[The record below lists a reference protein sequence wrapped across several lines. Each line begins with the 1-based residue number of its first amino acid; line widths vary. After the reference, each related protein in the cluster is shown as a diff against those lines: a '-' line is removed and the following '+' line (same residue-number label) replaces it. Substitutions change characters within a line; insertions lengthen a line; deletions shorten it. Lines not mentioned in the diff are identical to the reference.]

1 MIFFFVYQIFYRAR
15 LVTSRRTPVLRGT
28 VWGNDGAYNIKIA
41 RQLGIPIIVIFPSE
55 AHKNGYGPLP

>member
-1 MIFFFVYQIFYRAR
+1 
-15 LVTSRRTPVLRGT
+15 VLRGT

-55 AHKNGYGPLP
+55 AHKNGYGPLS